1 MEGSLISRNH
11 ILGIG
16 LAVGILFASGTG
28 LAAAD
33 TPSPVVPPLCTITVT
48 PAPTPVPV
56 TKDPSGRGP
65 QVPCGKF
72 ARGAVPK
79 GAPQT
84 GGGGMAAEVGSWS

>member
-1 MEGSLISRNH
+1 LISRNH

-33 TPSPVVPPLCTITVT
+33 TPGPVPPVCTIPVT
-48 PAPTPVPV
+48 PAPTPAPIA
-56 TKDPSGRGP
+56 KDPSGRGP

-72 ARGAVPK
+72 VRAVPK

-84 GGGGMAAEVGSWS
+84 GGGGMAAEVGSWG

>member
-1 MEGSLISRNH
+1 MISRNH
-11 ILGIG
+11 MLGIG

-33 TPSPVVPPLCTITVT
+33 TPSPVAPPLCTITGS

-56 TKDPSGRGP
+56 APAKDPKRITV
-65 QVPCGKF
+65 VPCAKV

-79 GAPQT
+79 GAPAT
-84 GGGGMAAEVGSWS
+84 GGGGMAAEVGSWG